1 MSNTSVVKDDN
12 KWVPTPTVMKR
23 LASRGIDVEIAA
35 SSSEL
40 FDTLKLT
47 IESAE
52 IERGKV
58 AVIVYVLTSR
68 SYTVPEIVKEI
79 NNVYSETVVRA
90 LAAEGLIHLRC
101 DETNSVIEAANAG
114 SLTLAELEDL
124 TTASGPTKNATAV
137 REAAVKKRF
146 TQNQVTQD
154 DKPAEASDEQVK
166 SAIEEV
172 TSRTGMTVPGVVAEL
187 AKTLNTKPK
196 PRKTDSD
203 GGTEL
208 QTVEFYL
215 KTALKAAKTHAPE
228 GYEMTSADLTALAR
242 LITGVQFTEQ
252 TRFNL
257 FDMIKNKVKVAPK
270 QGV

>member
-1 MSNTSVVKDDN
+1 MSSSSVVKDDN

-35 SSSEL
+35 SSSDL
-40 FDTLKLT
+40 FDTLKMT

-79 NNVYSETVVRA
+79 DNVYSETTVRA

-114 SLTLAELEDL
+114 SLTLNELEDL
-124 TTASGPTKNATAV
+124 TTASGPTKNSTAV
-137 REAAVKKRF
+137 REAAIKKRF
-146 TQNQVTQD
+146 ASNQVTQD
-154 DKPAEASDEQVK
+154 DKDVQATDEQVK
-166 SAIEEV
+166 SAIDEV
-172 TSRTGMTVPGVVAEL
+172 TSRTGMTVPAVVAQL
-187 AKTLNTKPK
+187 SKDLGTKAK
-196 PRKTDSD
+196 PRKSNTE

-228 GYEMTSADLTALAR
+228 GYDMTSADLTALAR
-242 LITGVQFTEQ
+242 LITGVHFTEA
-252 TRFNL
+252 TRHNL
-257 FDMIKNKVKVAPK
+257 FEMIKNKVKVTPK
-270 QGV
+270 QDA